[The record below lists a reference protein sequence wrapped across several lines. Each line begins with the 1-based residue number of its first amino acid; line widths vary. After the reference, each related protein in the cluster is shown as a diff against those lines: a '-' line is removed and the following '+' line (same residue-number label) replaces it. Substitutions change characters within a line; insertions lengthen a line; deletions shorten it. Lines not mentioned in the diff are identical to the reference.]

1 VGCVTTDG
9 SVSAGS
15 VPVWG
20 KVSRP
25 HADRKSNTKMI
36 KMQNVRFNQDT
47 PSNDGNRYLYSKKID
62 NICQADR
69 EKQSVFVGYI
79 PEKTIFLEIIDKK
92 HG

>member
-1 VGCVTTDG
+1 VGRVSVGCVTTDG

-36 KMQNVRFNQDT
+36 KMQNIRFNQDT
-47 PSNDGNRYLYSKKID
+47 PSNDGNPYLYSMKID

-69 EKQSVFVGYI
+69 GKQNFLLG
-79 PEKTIFLEIIDKK
+79 IFQKK
-92 HG
+92 QFF